1 MTMHEYMHSKIIL
14 SKKSWVAMIFAVLFS
29 SGIFGFVYE
38 TIFYIFNNGALTRR
52 GTCFG
57 PWVEIYCFGGLIIFF
72 VCFKLRKRP
81 WLVFILSGVMCTAL
95 EYAAG
100 YGMYIAGMP
109 RTWDYNTEILNFGN
123 VNGFICLRASIVFAA
138 AGLLLMYVIIPI
150 HLAIYRKIGEGKFF
164 ALMMTIGLI
173 CLCDI
178 IYNDGLAK
186 TLGTMDAITFYGRSG
201 WYPIVTGY
209 TGG

>member
-1 MTMHEYMHSKIIL
+1 MTMHEYIHNKVIL
-14 SKKSWVAMIFAVLFS
+14 SKKSWVAMTFAVLFS

-57 PWVEIYCFGGLIIFF
+57 PWIEIYCFGGLFIFL
-72 VCFKLRKRP
+72 VCFKLRKWP
-81 WLVFILSGVMCTAL
+81 VLVFIISGVMCTAL

-100 YGMYIAGMP
+100 YAMQAAGMP

-123 VNGFICLRASIVFAA
+123 VNGFICLRASLVFAG
-138 AGLLLMYVIIPI
+138 AGLLLMYVVIPL
-150 HLAIYRKIGEGKFF
+150 HLWIYRKIGEKKFCV
-164 ALMMTIGLI
+164 LMMTIGII
-173 CLCDI
+173 CLADI

-186 TLGTMDAITFYGRSG
+186 ALGTMDAITFWGRSG
-201 WYPIVTGY
+201 LYPIVTGY
-209 TGG
+209 NGG